1 MFIPFVCLFVRPF
14 VRSLVLLLLLL
25 FFPLCLRFFPRVLSI
40 SRKETNASVTTR
52 RRIVLLSP
60 LPRRRANRK
69 TDAAWTRGRIVERR
83 WTTFTTMKSHDAGLP
98 WDGVD
103 DIHNEYIAILS
114 SDDTRDF
121 FHLTSLLYTLYS
133 FLFLSLFFFFVSFLP
148 LFTYPYHRIYIYI
161 FKHPCF
167 SSVQTRFNEV
177 SV

>member
-148 LFTYPYHRIYIYI
+148 LFTYPYHRTYIYI
-161 FKHPCF
+161 
-167 SSVQTRFNEV
+167 
-177 SV
+177 

>member
-121 FHLTSLLYTLYS
+121 FHLASTYFILYTHSSFFPFFFFS
-133 FLFLSLFFFFVSFLP
+133 FLFYLSLLILIIV
-148 LFTYPYHRIYIYI
+148 HIYI